1 MSSFHNL
8 SVKEITRETSKS
20 ISISFNI
27 PEDLK
32 PTYAFKAGQYI
43 TLKTT
48 IDGHEIRRDY
58 SLCASPKSGELK
70 VAIKE
75 VKDGTFSAFANTQI
89 KVGDVFQVAPPK
101 GRFIFEPNDSKTKNI
116 AAFAAGSGITPLMSI
131 AKTMLEAE
139 PQSESDR
146 TYKVGPPTNISGHG
160 IYMCNVV

>member
-32 PTYAFKAGQYI
+32 TTYAFKAGQYI

-89 KVGDVFQVAPPK
+89 KVGDVF
-101 GRFIFEPNDSKTKNI
+101 R
-116 AAFAAGSGITPLMSI
+116 
-131 AKTMLEAE
+131 
-139 PQSESDR
+139 
-146 TYKVGPPTNISGHG
+146 
-160 IYMCNVV
+160 